1 VEALFQWR
9 HRGIHL
15 IDCRELL
22 ALAERTGT
30 LSRITG
36 YVLRRIAAELT
47 GLPGLRVGLN
57 IGAHQLLDAGFTD
70 IVLDTLEECG
80 FAPDRLI
87 LEVIESEHLDDP
99 SARDQ
104 LHRLADRG
112 VRVALDDFGT
122 GYVSLAALR
131 SFPIHQL
138 KVDGEFLT
146 GDPAALDLVLSMG
159 RLLDT
164 ETVVLGVREPAQLDQ
179 VRRLGADAAQG
190 DAVAG
195 LLTGAELRGEGSRTA
210 PA

>member
-1 VEALFQWR
+1 MEALFQWR

-22 ALAERTGT
+22 ALAERTGM
-30 LSRITG
+30 LGRITR
-36 YVLRRIAAELT
+36 YTLTQIAAQLT
-47 GLPGLRVGLN
+47 GLPVGLN
-57 IGAHQLLDAGFTD
+57 IGAHQLLDPGFTD
-70 IVLDTLEECG
+70 IVLDTLDDCG
-80 FAPDRLI
+80 FPADRLI
-87 LEVIESEHLDDP
+87 VEIVESEHLDDP
-99 SARDQ
+99 AARDQ
-104 LHRLADRG
+104 LDRLAARG

-138 KVDGEFLT
+138 KVDGAFLT
-146 GDPAALDLVLSMG
+146 GDQGALDLVLSMG

-164 ETVVLGVREPAQLDQ
+164 ETVVLGVHEPAQLDR
-179 VRRLGADAAQG
+179 VRGLGADGAQG

-195 LLTGAELRGEGSRTA
+195 LLTGEDMRAAWSRTA